1 MKSVTPIV
9 SLLAMT
15 ALAATTAYGIGN
27 PGQVCFEGGSSTSPT
42 ATTNGAIWL
51 DTGSGPQLIPDSNG
65 DNRNSDINFEWLGGT
80 SPGNLQL
87 LDAPGGAVDFNGTPF
102 TSLLLLST
110 PFEMLADGEIDANCA
125 AYDMNFGGPPGM
137 IMDQTYFTYL
147 VPGSTG
153 AALLQASRLD
163 RSI

>member
-1 MKSVTPIV
+1 MP
-9 SLLAMT
+9 
-15 ALAATTAYGIGN
+15 LAA
-27 PGQVCFEGGSSTSPT
+27 
-42 ATTNGAIWL
+42 
-51 DTGSGPQLIPDSNG
+51 
-65 DNRNSDINFEWLGGT
+65 
-80 SPGNLQL
+80 
-87 LDAPGGAVDFNGTPF
+87 AVDFNGTPF

-153 AALLQASRLD
+153 AAYFRLLAWTGLYNTFDAAAAAVLMSPIRAYFRALRVLAELCRSRASTPACPP
-163 RSI
+163 